1 MLNGFLL
8 GIQNVFSFPVIFYLM
23 GGVIGGLITG
33 ALPGFTSTMGMV
45 VLLPITFALS
55 PIEGLLMLIGVYV
68 GGIAGGAI
76 PAIALGIPGT
86 PASAATALD
95 GFPLFQKSS
104 TEEARK
110 EALGIGIVASFIGGS
125 ISAIILMFFA
135 PPIARFALRFGPA
148 EYFALGILGMTLII
162 SVSGSSMLKG
172 LFAGLIGTFFAM
184 VGIDPILGLSR
195 FTFGN
200 TYLAGGISYIPVLIG
215 LFGFSDVI
223 GALLKGFQVVKPDGA
238 TRFGIAKV
246 SRKTLLYI
254 LPTCLRSGIIGTF
267 VGAIPGAGAD
277 IAAFLSYDVEKS
289 LSKDPSLYGKGE
301 PRGVSASEAGNN
313 ADAGGAMIPM
323 STFGIPG
330 DAQAAVLIGGLMLQG
345 LRPGPLLFQEQ
356 PAIIWSMFVGLL
368 VAQFLMLFF
377 GLLIAPLA
385 VKIIAQPPSILFP
398 AIGIICIVGAFA
410 LANSVFDIW
419 IMLFF
424 GVVGYF
430 LKRANIPVVPIVL
443 AMILMPMV
451 EGELRRALMLA
462 PEGFI
467 SLFSRPLFSILI
479 GAAVLSILGSLF
491 IQWKSQKR
499 DLSGRE

>member
-1 MLNGFLL
+1 MHGFLL
-8 GIQNVFSFPVIFYLM
+8 GIQNVFSFPAMLYLM
-23 GGVIGGLITG
+23 GGVIGGLAIG

-68 GGIAGGAI
+68 GGIAGGCI

-86 PASAATALD
+86 PASAATVFD
-95 GFPLFQKSS
+95 GFPLF
-104 TEEARK
+104 RK
-110 EALGIGIVASFIGGS
+110 GHAEEALGIGIVASFIGGS
-125 ISAIILMFFA
+125 ISAIILMFLA
-135 PPIARFALRFGPA
+135 PPIASFALRFGPA

-172 LFAGLIGTFFAM
+172 LFAGLIGAFFAM
-184 VGIDPILGLSR
+184 IGVDSILGLPR

-200 TYLAGGISYIPVLIG
+200 SYLAGGISYVPALIG

-223 GALLKGFQVVKPDGA
+223 DALLRGSKLLQPKNT

-246 SRKTLLYI
+246 PRKTLLHI
-254 LPTCLRSGIIGTF
+254 LPTCLRSGILGTL

-277 IAAFLSYDVEKS
+277 IAAFLSYDVEKR
-289 LSKDPSLYGKGE
+289 LSKNPSLYGKGE
-301 PRGVSASEAGNN
+301 PRGIAAPEAGNN

-330 DAQAAVLIGGLMLQG
+330 DAQTAVLIGGLMLQG

-356 PAIIWSMFVGLL
+356 PDIIWSIFVGLL
-368 VAQFLMLFF
+368 VAQFIMLFF
-377 GLLIAPLA
+377 GLLSAPLA
-385 VKIIAQPPSILFP
+385 VKIVAQPPSILFP
-398 AIGIICIVGAFA
+398 LIGVICIVGAFA
-410 LANSVFDIW
+410 LANSIFDIW
-419 IMLFF
+419 IMLIF
-424 GVVGYF
+424 GIVGYF
-430 LKRANIPVVPIVL
+430 LKRADIPVIPIVL

-451 EGELRRALMLA
+451 EGELRRALILA
-462 PEGFI
+462 PKGFI
-467 SLFSRPLFSILI
+467 SLFSRPIFSILI
-479 GAAVLSILGSLF
+479 GVAILSILSSLF

-499 DLSGRE
+499 ESLKRE